1 MSSKVFNYQ
10 KYCFFLNQRFWLQ
23 FDILNQKTILL
34 IKNSSFLNFFSQ
46 LEIISNINS
55 GILIKYFYLFHKL
68 FYSMIPYKTLSIL
81 MIGICRFDLLYLE
94 DKISFLEYHIRIY
107 WKNNSFKISILPLLF
122 IEYISYNVSLKN
134 TQYTINFFLQ
144 LQYLFKS
151 FISLKIKNIL
161 NFDIN
166 QYILAIKKISINLE
180 NRINLKSFY
189 NIKAGIKLYFYI
201 KKIFGMIPYKEAD
214 VKVNYS
220 HYFNFIYNFISSN
233 CTIQDNDKEN
243 WLNMNIIL
251 RIKYIQNITLSFF
264 EISNIFNSI
273 FYLFYLYSKKKIYFN
288 MFSLLFAER
297 FSEKRTRLSIIGRSM
312 CLLPIEIKLIWNKI
326 FLSCKQKNI
335 LDMHRQIFK
344 CKKYKSRLIIFKYN
358 IELYK
363 KIKFV
368 MLYKNLFSFINVI
381 KKKVSRNIKI

>member
-1 MSSKVFNYQ
+1 M
-10 KYCFFLNQRFWLQ
+10 
-23 FDILNQKTILL
+23 
-34 IKNSSFLNFFSQ
+34 
-46 LEIISNINS
+46 
-55 GILIKYFYLFHKL
+55 YLF
-68 FYSMIPYKTLSIL
+68 
-81 MIGICRFDLLYLE
+81 
-94 DKISFLEYHIRIY
+94 
-107 WKNNSFKISILPLLF
+107 
-122 IEYISYNVSLKN
+122 
-134 TQYTINFFLQ
+134 
-144 LQYLFKS
+144 
-151 FISLKIKNIL
+151 
-161 NFDIN
+161 
-166 QYILAIKKISINLE
+166 
-180 NRINLKSFY
+180 
-189 NIKAGIKLYFYI
+189 KLYFYI